1 MGTDL
6 SSDDKD
12 FLINYLIFRL
22 THTVENLKF
31 IEEGTVLSFPN
42 DIEWYYMVPREI
54 ADDPNQLNLFKEE

>member
-1 MGTDL
+1 MGSDL
-6 SSDDKD
+6 SSDGKD

>member
-54 ADDPNQLNLFKEE
+54 ADDPNKLNLFKEE

>member
-1 MGTDL
+1 MGSDL